1 MQSIYNFIIKPFSK
15 RTTAEKEIAGTTLLL
30 NTELQNHQYT
40 SRHGVII
47 AVPKV
52 NNLGLEPGDEIIV
65 HHNVFRRFRDVR
77 GKEKNSASYYQ
88 EDMFFIYQDQ
98 IFAYKRDN
106 GWQPIKGYTFIK
118 PIIDKRK
125 FAESSERPFIGV
137 VKYADEGFNKEEL
150 VGFKPGTEYE
160 FNIEGQKLYRVPT
173 NKITIKYE
181 YQGDEEEY
189 NPGWA

>member
-1 MQSIYNFIIKPFSK
+1 MQSIYNFIIKPYDK
-15 RTTAEKEIAGTTLLL
+15 RTTAEKEIEGTTLLL

-47 AVPKV
+47 AVPKT
-52 NNLGLEPGDEIIV
+52 NDLGLKPGDEIIV

-77 GKEKNSASYYQ
+77 GNEKNSAAYYK
-88 EDMFFIYQDQ
+88 EDMFFVFPDQ
-98 IFAYKRDN
+98 IFAYKRNND
-106 GWQPIKGYTFIK
+106 WEPIKGYSFIK
-118 PIIDKRK
+118 PIIDKRM
-125 FAESSERPFIGV
+125 FAENSERPFIGV
-137 VKYADEGFNKEEL
+137 VKYADEGFNKDEL